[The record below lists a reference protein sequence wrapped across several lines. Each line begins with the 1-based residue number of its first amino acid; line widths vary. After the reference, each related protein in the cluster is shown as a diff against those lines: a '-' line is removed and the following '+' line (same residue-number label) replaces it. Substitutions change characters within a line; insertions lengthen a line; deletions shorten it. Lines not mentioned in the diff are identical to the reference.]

1 MQLDRA
7 QLDAINPRLVA
18 VIAHDRAEF
27 GAGLVALGI
36 LFGIG
41 AWKAI
46 RPGARGAWRAFAGA
60 GAVLLAGAWVPHPA
74 IGYTSF
80 VHLAPVYGGALLLI
94 ASLVSLRGALRA
106 PSRDPVSFPD
116 V

>member
-1 MQLDRA
+1 M
-7 QLDAINPRLVA
+7 A

-36 LFGIG
+36 LFGLG

-46 RPGARGAWRAFAGA
+46 RPGARGAVRAFAAA
-60 GAVLLAGAWVPHPA
+60 GLVVFVAAYVAHPA
-74 IGYTSF
+74 IGYNSF
-80 VHLAPVYGGALLLI
+80 VHLAPVYGAAALLI
-94 ASLVSLRGALRA
+94 AALAALREA
-106 PSRDPVSFPD
+106 LRQRTEDPLTFPD